1 MARTNERYGVVE
13 GAPLC
18 EDKHDGMSVNLDLS
32 DTVRDGRAPLI
43 PECGRFVS
51 GG

>member
-1 MARTNERYGVVE
+1 MTVNARSIRTLIGYN
-13 GAPLC
+13 
-18 EDKHDGMSVNLDLS
+18 DWDGMSVNLDQS

-43 PECGRFVS
+43 PEYGRFVS